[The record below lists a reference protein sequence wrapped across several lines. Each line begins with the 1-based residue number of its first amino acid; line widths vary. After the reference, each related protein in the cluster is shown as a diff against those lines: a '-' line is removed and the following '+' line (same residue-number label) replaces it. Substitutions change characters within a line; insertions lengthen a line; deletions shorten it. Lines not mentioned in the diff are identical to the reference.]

1 MSTDSLTRLTPS
13 AVPITNL
20 YYLVCYA
27 FDAPECALHVTVG
40 EEQATR
46 PLDLIALLLLN
57 EVERLLK
64 RGLTRDY
71 IEERAELAGVRGRVD
86 FTQTTQRLLHRTGCT
101 ACVFTS
107 YVPETAA
114 NQALATTLERLTR
127 EASLAAPLRA
137 RARRLRSR
145 IPAAAAFL
153 WRPGAFDGVVVP
165 RQARSYQFALHLCRT
180 LVNDALPHADGG
192 ESTFTRF
199 GGDGRWLGGVFE
211 RFALRFWQR
220 EAPFLR
226 TKGQRNRAWRLF
238 TGSVASTVYLPEL
251 RTDIEL
257 VTSAGRVIVDTKCYR
272 TPLTH
277 RFGTP
282 KLRADH
288 VNQLFAYLCNA
299 RALGDRVAGGMLLYA
314 QVDAPIHVDLEWDGE
329 PVRVRSVDLGSGWEV
344 TRRQMLAVAAE
355 VAGAADEDWDTNA

>member
-71 IEERAELAGVRGRVD
+71 LEERAELAGVRGRID
-86 FTQTTQRLLHRTGCT
+86 FTQTTRRLLHQTGRT
-101 ACVFTS
+101 ACVFTN
-107 YVPETAA
+107 YLPETAP

-127 EASLAAPLRA
+127 ERSLAEPLRA
-137 RARRLRSR
+137 RARRLRPR
-145 IPAAAAFL
+145 IPAAASYP
-153 WRPGAFDGVVVP
+153 WRPGAFDAVTVP
-165 RQARSYQFALHLCRT
+165 RQARSYRFALHLCRT
-180 LVNDALPHADGG
+180 LVNNALPHADGADA
-192 ESTFTRF
+192 TFSRF
-199 GGDGRWLGGVFE
+199 DGDGRWLGNVFE

-220 EAPFLR
+220 EAPFLC
-226 TKGQRNRAWRLF
+226 TEGQHNRAWALL
-238 TGSVASTVYLPEL
+238 TGSPASTAYLPEL

-257 VTSAGRVIVDTKCYR
+257 VTTAGRVIVETKCYQ
-272 TPLTH
+272 TPLTG

-282 KLRADH
+282 KLHGSH

-299 RALGDRVAGGMLLYA
+299 RARGERVAGGMLLYA
-314 QVDAPIHVDLEWDGE
+314 QVDGSIHVDLEWAGE
-329 PVRVRSVDLGSGWEV
+329 PVRVRSVDLASGWAV
-344 TRRQMLAVAAE
+344 TRRQMLGVAAAVAG
-355 VAGAADEDWDTNA
+355 VADDALDANA